1 MKVERVEA
9 KEAIIRFSPDEL
21 LLLNNA
27 LNEVCNGLDLD
38 EFSTRMGAELE
49 DVEKLLQQIG
59 EAIDT
64 MNPTS

>member
-27 LNEVCNGLDLD
+27 LNEVCNGLDID